1 MIIACIRFSIIT
13 FTFLCQYLSLSNAF
27 IQYFGSQ
34 SSGVPKTPLQ
44 NNDNTNRLLLLHLTS
59 VPCNG
64 IDYSFLLSSPS
75 SNVSQNSY
83 TKEDLFTK
91 EQINYITEL
100 VNKRSIARNNGN
112 YELAD
117 SIREEVNRLA
127 TTAVV
132 VENGDVDNI
141 TTRQIILPKG
151 YEIFI
156 KDIPLKEG
164 GGSSWRLQSTHKESI
179 EWIEEE
185 EEDDDYNGENINVNN
200 SSKHNNDVDNGS
212 SVLKIAHSALGLASW
227 SSENNIS
234 IDQDKLESLVI
245 QAKERLRKTGTREL
259 RGRKAADAAFWF
271 AMAGVKD
278 QIEECHPDH
287 LQFSLFDALTF
298 VCLEELRRFGKRSS
312 CRAMDILHMV
322 ERIAAAG
329 IKSEYTDLFQKLAAE
344 CLLMKD
350 LSRTGLLENGIIEML
365 QKGTVELHS
374 ERSLLWIWRFSTR
387 QRKQQAFLKSAS
399 KHWES
404 SVVNDNHNVHDYDN
418 SSNHTVQWSN
428 IFDDASLPL
437 IVDLGCGMGI
447 SVLGLATTSS
457 TDKATSGDNVYLGDI
472 EWSDYN
478 FIGADLSQLA
488 VNFASSV
495 SQRWKCQGRVYF
507 ALLSAEEV
515 MKKIIDSYPGQ
526 VKLVTIQFPTPFSFQ
541 ENGLEEGIK
550 DEIFECI
557 TNQGNKQLPQSA
569 YSGFMVTKRL
579 LDLVKVAL
587 KDGSG
592 KLLLQSNCEDVAV
605 LMKNIAVNEIG
616 FLTLDVEK
624 CTHKLENKASLTKR
638 TEKWIS
644 VNGERAEGS
653 YWSSIALLPRRGSTE
668 TEIACLLNGTPVHR
682 CILELRDVSDV

>member
-1 MIIACIRFSIIT
+1 MIAHTRFSIIT
-13 FTFLCQYLSLSNAF
+13 FTYLCQYLSLSNAF
-27 IQYFGSQ
+27 IQYFFGSQ
-34 SSGVPKTPLQ
+34 SAGVPKTPTQ
-44 NNDNTNRLLLLHLTS
+44 NNDNTNRLLLLHSTS
-59 VPCNG
+59 VLCNG

-75 SNVSQNSY
+75 SNLSQNTY
-83 TKEDLFTK
+83 TKEALLTK
-91 EQINYITEL
+91 EQINYVTEL

-117 SIREEVNRLA
+117 AIREEVNSLA
-127 TTAVV
+127 TTAVM
-132 VENGDVDNI
+132 VENGDADNN
-141 TTRQIILPKG
+141 TTRQRIVPEG
-151 YEIFI
+151 YGIFI

-164 GGSSWRLQSTHKESI
+164 GGSTWRLQLTHKEPI
-179 EWIEEE
+179 EWFE
-185 EEDDDYNGENINVNN
+185 EEDDNDNDENMNVNS
-200 SSKHNNDVDNGS
+200 SSKHNNDIDNGS

-227 SSENNIS
+227 SSENNVP
-234 IDQDKLESLVI
+234 IDQEKLESIVI

-278 QIEECHPDH
+278 QIEEYHADH
-287 LQFSLFDALTF
+287 LKFSLFDALTF

-350 LSRTGLLENGIIEML
+350 LSRTGLLENGTIEML
-365 QKGTVELHS
+365 QKGSVELHS

-399 KHWES
+399 KHWVS
-404 SVVNDNHNVHDYDN
+404 SVINDNHNVHDYENN
-418 SSNHTVQWSN
+418 SDHTMQWNN

-457 TDKATSGDNVYLGDI
+457 NDKATSGDNVNLGDMG
-472 EWSDYN
+472 WSQYN

-507 ALLSAEEV
+507 TLLSAEEV
-515 MKKIIDSYPGQ
+515 MKKIIDSYPGP

-541 ENGLEEGIK
+541 ENDLGEDIN
-550 DEIFECI
+550 DEIFDSVA
-557 TNQGNKQLPQSA
+557 NQGNKQLPQSA

-579 LDLVKVAL
+579 LDLVKIAL

-605 LMKNIAVNEIG
+605 LMKNIAVNEAG
-616 FLTLDVEK
+616 FHTLDVEK

-638 TEKWIS
+638 TEKWIA

-653 YWSSIALLPRRGSTE
+653 LLLCCQE
-668 TEIACLLNGTPVHR
+668 EVLLKR
-682 CILELRDVSDV
+682 K